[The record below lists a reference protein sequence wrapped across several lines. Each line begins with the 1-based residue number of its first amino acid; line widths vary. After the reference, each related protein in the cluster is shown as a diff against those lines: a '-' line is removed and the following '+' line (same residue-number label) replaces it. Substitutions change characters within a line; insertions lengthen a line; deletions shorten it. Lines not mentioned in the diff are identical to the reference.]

1 VSSIATPPA
10 TPAAAPAA
18 PNTDTRAERA
28 VAQLEHQ
35 ARGATAWA
43 VRWWWHFRFIF
54 FVVFLLLAVVLFW
67 LGLVSLV
74 LATLRFFIAGLAT
87 VLAWLGGKGPHGTG
101 PGTAAE
107 LRDGLRTLWRQRA
120 THYHDLA
127 RPIVR
132 GTVALRDMMVRW
144 WHWSPGH
151 KLLALVVSLVFI
163 GVPVTYIVPRP
174 HLVQILD
181 DNVLEHHNVPNGQ
194 LRYLIHAASLTDPGQ
209 LHEYTN
215 ERAVWLGK
223 IDPQGL
229 KNKLVVGRYYRL
241 WVIGIRWNFLPTLFP
256 NIIAATEVDASG
268 KAIAAPTG
276 LIPYVPSTPLPP
288 R

>member
-1 VSSIATPPA
+1 MSQVV
-10 TPAAAPAA
+10 APS
-18 PNTDTRAERA
+18 PHIGSEDRAERA
-28 VAQLEHQ
+28 VGQLE
-35 ARGATAWA
+35 RGAHGAAVWA
-43 VRWWWHFRFIF
+43 TRWWWHFRFVF

-67 LGLVSLV
+67 LGLFSLV
-74 LATLRFFIAGLAT
+74 LALLRFILAGVAT

-107 LRDGLRTLWRQRA
+107 LRAGFRTMWRQRA

-132 GTVALRDMMVRW
+132 GSIALRDMGVRW

-151 KLLALVVSLVFI
+151 KVLALVVGFAFVA
-163 GVPVTYIVPRP
+163 VPFTYIVPRP
-174 HLVQILD
+174 HLVQII
-181 DNVLEHHNVPNGQ
+181 DNNALEHHNTKAGQ
-194 LRYLIHAASLTDPGQ
+194 VRYLVHAASLTAPGHLQ
-209 LHEYTN
+209 EYSN

-241 WVIGIRWNFLPTLFP
+241 WVIGIRWQFLPTLFP
-256 NIIAATEVDASG
+256 NIISATEVDARGNAVAS
-268 KAIAAPTG
+268 PSG
-276 LIPYVPSTPLPP
+276 LIPHVPSEPFPQQ
-288 R
+288 